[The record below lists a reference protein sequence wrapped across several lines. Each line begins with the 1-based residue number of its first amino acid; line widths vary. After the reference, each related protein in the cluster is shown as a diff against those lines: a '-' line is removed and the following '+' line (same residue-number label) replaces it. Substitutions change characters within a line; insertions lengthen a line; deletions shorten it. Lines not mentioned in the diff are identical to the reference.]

1 MPPPYTSRYNPVAT
15 NRARFTGD
23 PLPSPWDDVPSG
35 QGNTMLGAYVPAGYA
50 ASSRMDI
57 EQMGLER
64 DKMQTQLADNYLRR
78 REAQFR
84 NRLLPVV
91 NEADIAAANLR
102 KTTAELEQQNAP
114 LNYEA
119 DREVT
124 RLRGQQAIAQ
134 QQILPE
140 KAALE
145 SLQTKD
151 QLMNWSPTDAYQAR
165 LGHLTKDPKHLL
177 AYEDVL
183 NSQDRKIP
191 LPQRQQR
198 AYSTTAA
205 LIQDQ
210 PAVDAIESQLMDKPN
225 YAELRSKLIQDEMT
239 PDGRYLGSR
248 VNPKADRGEVNRL
261 LRAHENWKQKRSM
274 SEDERRNRDS
284 TMRYLEQEDDNTA
297 SRIRALENQ
306 GAELLPSDP
315 KMAQIQDELKA
326 LNQRKADIKRKKDE
340 ASGLVEEHN
349 KPVVAADLKRV
360 GIPSQSEPT
369 PAAIAPSE
377 QPPAAAADL
386 KKVQSPEKPAYDS
399 KFGWFGQFSKQR

>member
-1 MPPPYTSRYNPVAT
+1 MPPPYTNRYNPVAT
-15 NRARFTGD
+15 NRARFTGEA
-23 PLPSPWDDVPSG
+23 LPSPWDDVPSG
-35 QGNTMLGAYVPAGYA
+35 QGSTMLGAYVPAGYA

-102 KTTAELEQQNAP
+102 KTTAELENENAP
-114 LNYEA
+114 LKYET

-124 RLRGQQAIAQ
+124 RLRGQQAIAEQ
-134 QQILPE
+134 SILPE

-145 SLQTKD
+145 NLQTKD
-151 QLMNWSPTDAYQAR
+151 QLANWSPTDAYQAR

-183 NSQDRKIP
+183 NSTDAKLP
-191 LPQRQQR
+191 LRQRQQK

-210 PAVDAIESQLMDKPN
+210 PAVDAIESQLMDKPD
-225 YAELRSKLIQDEMT
+225 YAELRSKLIQDELT

-261 LRAHENWKQKRSM
+261 LRSHENWKQKRSM

-284 TMRYLEQEDDNTA
+284 TMRHLEAEDDDVRQ
-297 SRIRALENQ
+297 RIGTIEKRMDGYDEK
-306 GAELLPSDP
+306 DP
-315 KMAQIQDELKA
+315 RKSADESELKRLQDRLA
-326 LNQRKADIKRKKDE
+326 RIKQRKDETSGIADP
-340 ASGLVEEHN
+340 
-349 KPVVAADLKRV
+349 PVPQADLKRV
-360 GIPSQSEPT
+360 DPAIVPVPT
-369 PAAIAPSE
+369 PAAIATSE

-399 KFGWFGQFSKQR
+399 KLGWFGQFSKQR

>member
-1 MPPPYTSRYNPVAT
+1 MPPPYTNRYNPVAT
-15 NRARFTGD
+15 NRARFTGEQ
-23 PLPSPWDDVPSG
+23 LPSPWDDVPSG
-35 QGNTMLGAYVPAGYA
+35 KGNTMLGAYVPAGYA

-91 NEADIAAANLR
+91 NEADIAAATLR
-102 KTTAELEQQNAP
+102 KTTAELENENAP
-114 LNYEA
+114 LKYET

-124 RLRGQQAIAQ
+124 RLRGQQAIAEQ
-134 QQILPE
+134 SILPE

-145 SLQTKD
+145 NLQTRD
-151 QLMNWSPTDAYQAR
+151 QLANWSPTDAYQAR

-183 NSQDRKIP
+183 NSTDAKLP
-191 LPQRQQR
+191 LRQRQQK

-210 PAVDAIESQLMDKPN
+210 PAVDAIESQLMDKPD
-225 YAELRSKLIQDEMT
+225 YAELRAKLIQDELT

-261 LRAHENWKQKRSM
+261 LRAHENWRQKKSV
-274 SEDERRNRDS
+274 SDEERRS
-284 TMRYLEQEDDNTA
+284 TASVMRFLEQEDDNIA
-297 SRIRALENQ
+297 SRLALVEKRINDA
-306 GAELLPSDP
+306 GGIEEAAPSDKAEL
-315 KMAQIQDELKA
+315 
-326 LNQRKADIKRKKDE
+326 
-340 ASGLVEEHN
+340 
-349 KPVVAADLKRV
+349 
-360 GIPSQSEPT
+360 
-369 PAAIAPSE
+369 
-377 QPPAAAADL
+377 
-386 KKVQSPEKPAYDS
+386 EKL
-399 KFGWFGQFSKQR
+399 QKQRERIKAKKLDAMGLSDQRPDSVPRFASKNAWLR

>member
-183 NSQDRKIP
+183 NSADAKLP
-191 LPQRQQR
+191 LRQRQQK

-210 PAVDAIESQLMDKPN
+210 PAVDAIESQLMDKPD
-225 YAELRSKLIQDEMT
+225 YAELRAKLIQDELT

-261 LRAHENWKQKRSM
+261 LRAHENWKQRKSV
-274 SEDERRNRDS
+274 SDEERRS
-284 TMRYLEQEDDNTA
+284 TAAMVRAYEQEDDNIAT
-297 SRIRALENQ
+297 R
-306 GAELLPSDP
+306 
-315 KMAQIQDELKA
+315 MA
-326 LNQRKADIKRKKDE
+326 
-340 ASGLVEEHN
+340 LVEKRINDMGEDSASEAD
-349 KPVVAADLKRV
+349 KTELSALKKQRERIKAKKLEAMGLSDQRPDSVPQADLKRV
-360 GIPSQSEPT
+360 DPAMAPVSAPTQTTAAAT
-369 PAAIAPSE
+369 PAAPVAAP
-377 QPPAAAADL
+377 ADL
-386 KKVQSPEKPAYDS
+386 KKPEEKPRFAS
-399 KFGWFGQFSKQR
+399 KNAWLR